1 MFCMKYHHGIINN
14 SIMKAEVWGLI
25 AFYEIE
31 SSKKKNSTQC
41 TLQIYMIKSVYISMV
56 SIKK

>member
-31 SSKKKNSTQC
+31 SSKKKKTPLNAPYKFT
-41 TLQIYMIKSVYISMV
+41 
-56 SIKK
+56 